1 MPDAAI
7 VDFHAVVPAG
17 GAGTRLWPLS
27 RAGHPKFLLDLTG
40 SGRTLLQGTVDRLLP
55 LTGPGHVLVV
65 TGTRHAGAV
74 AEQLPELGPE
84 HVLAEPSP
92 RDSMAAIGL
101 AAAVLAERHGPD
113 VVLGSFAADH
123 VITDL
128 PEFEATIREAVAA
141 ARTGAVV
148 TIGIRATEPST
159 AFGYVQ
165 GGEPLGAEGAPHAL
179 RAVGFTEKPDADTAA
194 AYLAAGGYSWNA
206 GMFVVKAGVLLDH
219 LAQQLPTLHDGLR
232 RIAAAWDTSE
242 RDARLADTWPGL
254 TKIAIDHAI
263 AEPVAAAGG
272 VAVVPGTFGWDDIGD
287 FASLGAL
294 LGGTDGAPATLG
306 DAGLVLRLDADGA
319 VVATGGRTVSVVG
332 VPDAVVVDTP
342 DAVLVTTRAH
352 AQQVKQ
358 AVDAW
363 RERGRDD
370 LL

>member
-1 MPDAAI
+1 MPDAPI

-40 SGRTLLQGTVDRLLP
+40 SGRNLLQGTVDRLLP
-55 LTGPGHVLVV
+55 LAGPGHVLVV
-65 TGTRHAGAV
+65 TGARHADAV
-74 AEQLPELGPE
+74 AAQLPELGAE

-101 AAAVLAERHGPD
+101 AAALLAQRHGPD

-123 VITDL
+123 VITGL
-128 PEFEATIREAVAA
+128 PEFGATIREAVAV

-148 TIGIRATEPST
+148 TVGIRATEPST
-159 AFGYVQ
+159 AFGYVRS
-165 GGEPLGAEGAPHAL
+165 GAPLDVPGAP
-179 RAVGFTEKPDADTAA
+179 RARRVVGFTEKPDAQTAA
-194 AYLAAGGYSWNA
+194 EFLATGEYSWNA
-206 GMFVVKAGVLLDH
+206 GMFVVRAGVLLGH
-219 LAQQLPTLHDGLR
+219 LAAQLPALHDGLL
-232 RIAAAWDTSE
+232 RIAAAWDTPE
-242 RDARLADTWPGL
+242 RDARLADTWPSL

-272 VAVVPGTFGWDDIGD
+272 VAVVPGGFGWDDIGD
-287 FASLGAL
+287 FASLGSL
-294 LGGTDGAPATLG
+294 LAVAGDPATLG
-306 DAGLVLRLDADGA
+306 DAAHVLRIDSAGA
-319 VVATGGRTVSVVG
+319 VVVPGGRTVSVVG

-352 AQQVKQ
+352 AQDVKR